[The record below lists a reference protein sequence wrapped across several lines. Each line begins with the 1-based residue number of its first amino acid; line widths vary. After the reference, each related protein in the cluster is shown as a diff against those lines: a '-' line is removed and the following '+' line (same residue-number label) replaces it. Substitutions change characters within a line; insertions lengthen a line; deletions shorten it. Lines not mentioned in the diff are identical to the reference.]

1 MIAVVVGPTAV
12 GKSALAVA
20 LAQRLAASGRG
31 AEIVNADSMAVY
43 RGMDIGTAKPTAAE
57 RATVRH
63 HLLDIL
69 DIEQTASVAEFQSL
83 ARRSIAE
90 ISARGAVP
98 IVVGGS
104 ALYVRAVI
112 DRFDFPGTDPVVRA
126 ELEAELELLGP
137 APLYDRLAALD
148 PVAAARILPNNGRR
162 IIRALEV
169 IQLTGRPFSA
179 DLPAPVYALPDVVQ
193 VGLDID
199 RPTLDARIEERVAR
213 MWRQGFVAEVEW
225 LAERGLRSGRTAS
238 RALGYRQVLEFLAGE
253 ISEDEARLRTVQATR
268 RFARRQDSWFR
279 KDPRIGWLRFD
290 RPDLVSAAVSKMH
303 PFVASCTL
311 T

>member
-20 LAQRLAASGRG
+20 LAGQLEAAGRP
-31 AEIVNADSMAVY
+31 AEVVNADSMAVY
-43 RGMDIGTAKPTAAE
+43 RGMDIGTAKPSPAE
-57 RATVRH
+57 RAAVPH
-63 HLLDIL
+63 HLIDIM
-69 DIEQTASVAEFQSL
+69 DIEQTASVAEFQAL
-83 ARRSIAE
+83 ARQSIAE

-104 ALYVRAVI
+104 ALYVRAII
-112 DRFDFPGTDPVVRA
+112 DRFDFPGTDPAVRA
-126 ELEAELELLGP
+126 QLETDLDVVGP
-137 APLYDRLAALD
+137 APLHARLAVLD
-148 PVAAARILPNNGRR
+148 PAAAARILPNNGRR

-179 DLPAPVYALPDVVQ
+179 KLPDPVYALPDVVQ

-199 RPTLDARIEERVAR
+199 RPTLDARIEERVAW
-213 MWRQGFVAEVEW
+213 MWREGFVTEVES
-225 LAERGLRSGRTAS
+225 LAGRGLRSGRTAS

-253 ISEDEARLRTVQATR
+253 ISEEEARLRTVQATR

-279 KDPRIGWLRFD
+279 KDPRTRWLRFD
-290 RPDLVSAAVSKMH
+290 RPDLLPAARSLLMEG
-303 PFVASCTL
+303 
-311 T
+311 